1 VSATPRG
8 NLAGRHAVV
17 TGASRGIGA
26 AAAAE
31 LARRGARVTLV
42 GRDLATLAPRGAEL
56 EAAGAE
62 SFAVACDL
70 ADAAAIPAALA
81 QAAARFGPI
90 EILVNNA
97 GQGAAGSFMD
107 TGPEVWERMLAVNLL
122 GPVHCI
128 RAVLPAML
136 EAGRG
141 RIVNVAS
148 MAGLKGY
155 GRVGAYAASK
165 HALVGLT
172 RSLAIEVRKRGITV
186 NAVCPGYTETAMSE
200 AAERS
205 IVQGLGKSAAE
216 ARAMLIRANPRGEII
231 QPVEVARTIAWLCS
245 DAAGALTGQAIPVA
259 GGET

>member
-1 VSATPRG
+1 MSVRG
-8 NLAGRHAVV
+8 GTLAGRHAIV

-31 LARRGARVTLV
+31 LARRGARVTLI
-42 GRDLATLAPRGAEL
+42 GRDLATLEARSAEL
-56 EAAGAE
+56 GAAGAE
-62 SFAVACDL
+62 TFAVACDL
-70 ADAAAIPAALA
+70 ADASAVPSATA
-81 QAAARFGPI
+81 QAAARFGPA

-107 TGPEVWERMLAVNLL
+107 TSPEVWERMLAVNLL

-155 GRVGAYAASK
+155 GRVAAYAASK

-186 NAVCPGYTETAMSE
+186 NAVCPGYTETSMSAE
-200 AAERS
+200 AERS
-205 IVQGLGKSAAE
+205 IMQGLGKSAAE

-231 QPVEVARTIAWLCS
+231 QPVEVARAIAWLCS
-245 DAAGALTGQAIPVA
+245 DAAGAVTGQALPVA

>member
-1 VSATPRG
+1 MSVRG
-8 NLAGRHAVV
+8 GTLAGRHAIV

-31 LARRGARVTLV
+31 LARRGARVTLI
-42 GRDLATLAPRGAEL
+42 GRDLATLEARSAEL
-56 EAAGAE
+56 GAAGAE
-62 SFAVACDL
+62 TFAVACDL
-70 ADAAAIPAALA
+70 ADASAVPSATA
-81 QAAARFGPI
+81 QAAARFGPA

-107 TGPEVWERMLAVNLL
+107 TSPEVWERMLAVNLL

-155 GRVGAYAASK
+155 GRVSAYAASK

-172 RSLAIEVRKRGITV
+172 RSLAVEVRKRGITV
-186 NAVCPGYTETAMSE
+186 NAVCPGYTETAMSDE
-200 AAERS
+200 AERN
-205 IVQGLGKSAAE
+205 IMQGLGKSAAE
-216 ARAMLIRANPRGEII
+216 ARALLIRANPRGEII
-231 QPVEVARTIAWLCS
+231 QPAEVARAIAWLCS
-245 DAAGALTGQAIPVA
+245 DAAGAVSGQAIPVA

>member
-1 VSATPRG
+1 VTRPVAA
-8 NLAGRHAVV
+8 LAGRHAIV

-26 AAAAE
+26 ATAAE

-42 GRDLATLAPRGAEL
+42 GRDIGALRARAEELGAGGAEAL
-56 EAAGAE
+56 P
-62 SFAVACDL
+62 VACDV
-70 ADAAAIPAALA
+70 ADAAAIGPAFAR
-81 QAAARFGPI
+81 AAERFGPPH
-90 EILVNNA
+90 ILVNNA
-97 GQGAAGSFMD
+97 GQGAAGTFLD
-107 TGPEVWERMLAVNLL
+107 TGIDVWERMIAVNLY

-136 EAGRG
+136 RERRG

-148 MAGLKGY
+148 MGGLKGY
-155 GRVGAYAASK
+155 GRIAAYGASK

-172 RSLAIEVRKRGITV
+172 RSLAVETRKHGITV

-200 AAERS
+200 EAERNLME
-205 IVQGLGKSAAE
+205 GLGKTQAE

-231 QPVEVARTIAWLCS
+231 QPVEVARVIAWLCT
-245 DAAGALTGQAIPVA
+245 DAAAAITGQAIPVA

>member
-1 VSATPRG
+1 MTPAG
-8 NLAGRHAVV
+8 IGSLAGRHAIV

-26 AAAAE
+26 ATAAE
-31 LARRGARVTLV
+31 LARRGARVTLI
-42 GRDLATLAPRGAEL
+42 GRDLATLRARGAEL

-62 SFAVACDL
+62 TFSVACDL
-70 ADAAAIPAALA
+70 GDGAAVPKAFADAAS
-81 QAAARFGPI
+81 RFGPA

-97 GQGAAGSFMD
+97 GQGAAGAFLE
-107 TGPEVWERMLAVNLL
+107 TGDEVWEQMLSVNLY

-148 MAGLKGY
+148 MSGLKGY
-155 GRVGAYAASK
+155 GRIGAYAASK

-200 AAERS
+200 QAERS
-205 IVQGLGKSAAE
+205 LMQALGKTAAE
-216 ARAMLIRANPRGEII
+216 ARAMIIRANPRGAII
-231 QPVEVARTIAWLCS
+231 QPVEVARTIGWLCT
-245 DAAGALTGQAIPVA
+245 DAAAAINGQAIPVA
-259 GGET
+259 GGEA

>member
-1 VSATPRG
+1 M
-8 NLAGRHAVV
+8 NGRHAVV

-26 AAAAE
+26 ATAVE

-42 GRDLATLAPRGAEL
+42 ARDLAALRARGAEL

-62 SFAVACDL
+62 ACPIACAVAEP
-70 ADAAAIPAALA
+70 AAIPEALA
-81 QAAARFGPI
+81 AAADRFGPVH
-90 EILVNNA
+90 ILVNNA
-97 GQGAAGSFMD
+97 GVGAAGSFLE
-107 TGPEVWERMLAVNLL
+107 TGPEVWERLIAVNLY

-136 EAGRG
+136 EAGAG

-200 AAERS
+200 EAERS
-205 IVQGLGKSAAE
+205 IMKGLGKSAAE
-216 ARAMLIRANPRGEII
+216 ARALLIRANPRGTIM
-231 QPVEVARTIAWLCS
+231 QPAEVARVIAWLCT
-245 DAAGALTGQAIPVA
+245 DAAAAVTGQAIPVA
-259 GGET
+259 GGES

>member
-1 VSATPRG
+1 MSAAPRG

-42 GRDLATLAPRGAEL
+42 GRDLATLEARGAGL

-62 SFAVACDL
+62 WFAVACDV
-70 ADAAAIPAALA
+70 ADAEAIPSALA
-81 QAAARFGPI
+81 RAAARFGPI

-107 TGPEVWERMLAVNLL
+107 TGAEVWERMLAVNLL

-155 GRVGAYAASK
+155 GRVAAYAASK

-186 NAVCPGYTETAMSE
+186 NAVCPGYTETAMSD
-200 AAERS
+200 AAEQS
-205 IVQGLGKSAAE
+205 IMQGLGKSAAE
-216 ARAMLIRANPRGEII
+216 ARAMLIRANPRGAII

-245 DAAGALTGQAIPVA
+245 DAAGAVTGQAIPVA